1 MPEMVPVSYLG
12 RSERA
17 RDTTTTCRLT
27 RRGHHQRRRRDRL
40 QWQALERV
48 RCVRGIVSSEAYHA
62 LPAVSG
68 GGLSMKPMMAKFDL
82 TSWRWQ
88 LAMSRNSRRVV
99 RPFNGARSH
108 SLSQDASSEHLSIQ
122 LAIPTNPCPMP
133 LHLSAISQVANPSRF
148 PKPTILAWYAPHHN
162 MERTAVGYYPV
173 LGRLTSLTPLTSEAG
188 DKTAIIEASHD
199 RPAAVR
205 HGSEQILSK
214 WWLNQTMFTGKA
226 SCQSSISSTSVCQ
239 GKPSRRKCRTF
250 CKQGDAFFEKFAAS
264 NDRVNR
270 SACQKKDGPIVS
282 LHPQELQSGD
292 SSV

>member
-1 MPEMVPVSYLG
+1 
-12 RSERA
+12 
-17 RDTTTTCRLT
+17 
-27 RRGHHQRRRRDRL
+27 
-40 QWQALERV
+40 
-48 RCVRGIVSSEAYHA
+48 
-62 LPAVSG
+62 
-68 GGLSMKPMMAKFDL
+68 
-82 TSWRWQ
+82 
-88 LAMSRNSRRVV
+88 MSRNSRRVV

-173 LGRLTSLTPLTSEAG
+173 LGRLTSLTPLTSEAE
-188 DKTAIIEASHD
+188 DKTAIIEACRD
-199 RPAAVR
+199 RP
-205 HGSEQILSK
+205 
-214 WWLNQTMFTGKA
+214 
-226 SCQSSISSTSVCQ
+226 SSTFVTGVNKDCRSGGSIRRCSRAKHYANSPLPVRARAMA
-239 GKPSRRKCRTF
+239 KPSRRKCRTF
-250 CKQGDAFFEKFAAS
+250 CRQGDAFFEKFAAS

-282 LHPQELQSGD
+282 LQPQELQSGD

>member
-1 MPEMVPVSYLG
+1 
-12 RSERA
+12 
-17 RDTTTTCRLT
+17 
-27 RRGHHQRRRRDRL
+27 
-40 QWQALERV
+40 
-48 RCVRGIVSSEAYHA
+48 
-62 LPAVSG
+62 
-68 GGLSMKPMMAKFDL
+68 
-82 TSWRWQ
+82 
-88 LAMSRNSRRVV
+88 MSRNSRRVV
-99 RPFNGARSH
+99 RPFYGARSH

-173 LGRLTSLTPLTSEAG
+173 LGRLTSLTPLTLTSEAG

-205 HGSEQILSK
+205 HGSEQRLSK
-214 WWLNQTMFTGKA
+214 WWLNQTMLTGKA
-226 SCQSSISSTSVCQ
+226 SCQSPLPARSRA
-239 GKPSRRKCRTF
+239 GAKPSCRKYRTF
-250 CKQGDAFFEKFAAS
+250 CRQGDAFFQKFAAP

-270 SACQKKDGPIVS
+270 SACQKKDGPIDS